1 MSDDRKKLGQAGEQL
16 AADFLKQKGY
26 SIIQRNFR
34 CAAGEVDIIAK
45 DKDYLV
51 FVEVKTRRN
60 HSYGSPLEAV
70 DFRKQRQICR
80 TALCYLQQHPAADQD
95 IRFDIIAITI
105 TAKKPLIEHITEA
118 FDSCL

>member
-16 AADFLKQKGY
+16 AADFLKRKGY
-26 SIIQRNFR
+26 TIVQRNFR
-34 CAAGEVDIIAK
+34 CAAGELDIIAR
-45 DKDYLV
+45 DNDYLV

-60 HSYGSPLEAV
+60 HNYGSPLEAV

-80 TALCYLQQHPAADQD
+80 TALCYLQKHSAEDQN

-105 TAKKPLIEHITEA
+105 TATKPLIEHITEA